1 MKLKYISLLSVNLLL
16 VNTLSATSTVV
27 IDNSNAKTYN
37 EIDNGY
43 EDESGFA
50 FYQDDKTD
58 KQDTKKKHKNKKC
71 DCNHIMETID
81 KMLKESKKQT
91 KIQQKILDLIS
102 NEIDP
107 KPKIITVNGKKCIE
121 NSSAECFK
129 MPITSEAKKTP
140 ALKAW
145 MENPS
150 IENTVTYLR
159 WQSKFF
165 KEVFKRGD
173 SFPMAIAEQG
183 SKAYPMLVNDGGY
196 IDLFG
201 YSPVKQAKNKLM
213 IEQFKK
219 IPIFIFFGLNKDLD
233 LVSIVNLKELIKK
246 YKNLDITIVF
256 ENEHS
261 KELFDSVIE
270 GVYGTKK
277 SKELFY
283 GSKIMIDSSLSKEL
297 NVYTTPAILVNDN
310 DKPHIIYT
318 GALKVSA
325 FERAAYRYLEFND
338 KIDHEKL
345 YNYNMWDKD
354 VDFKQKYFEREF
366 NIDINK
372 VIK

>member
-1 MKLKYISLLSVNLLL
+1 MKLKYISLLSANLLL

-71 DCNHIMETID
+71 DCNHIMETIN

-159 WQSKFF
+159 WQSKFLT
-165 KEVFKRGD
+165 EVFKRGD

-183 SKAYPMLVNDGGY
+183 SKAYPLLVNDGGY

-261 KELFDSVIE
+261 KELFDSVIS

>member
-1 MKLKYISLLSVNLLL
+1 MKLKYISLLSANLLL